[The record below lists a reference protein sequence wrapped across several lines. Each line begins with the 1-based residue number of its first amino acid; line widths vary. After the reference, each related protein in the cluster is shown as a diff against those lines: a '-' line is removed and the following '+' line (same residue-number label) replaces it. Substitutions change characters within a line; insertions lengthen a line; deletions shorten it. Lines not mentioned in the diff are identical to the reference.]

1 MKIAEEEASD
11 VQLRGGIGLN
21 SKQTV
26 GGHGWRPPNSELEE
40 EGLEVVSKR
49 V

>member
-1 MKIAEEEASD
+1 MKITEEEGSD

-26 GGHGWRPPNSELEE
+26 GGHGWRPPNSESEE
-40 EGLEVVSKR
+40 EGFEVVSK
-49 V
+49 

>member
-1 MKIAEEEASD
+1 MKIAEGEAGD
-11 VQLRGGIGLN
+11 VQLRRGIGLN

-26 GGHGWRPPNSELEE
+26 GGHGWRPPNSESEE

>member
-11 VQLRGGIGLN
+11 VQFCRGIGLN
-21 SKQTV
+21 SKQTM
-26 GGHGWRPPNSELEE
+26 GGHGWRPPNSESEK